1 MKKYILLAL
10 ATMCLVASAEFDNG
24 KLKDKKGK
32 KSKKSKKSK
41 KHKKHPEIAEKLKE
55 LEAK

>member
-10 ATMCLVASAEFDNG
+10 ASLYLLAEAEFDNG
-24 KLKDKKGK
+24 KMKKK
-32 KSKKSKKSK
+32 KSKKSK
-41 KHKKHPEIAEKLKE
+41 HKKQPKVAEKLKD